1 LEQTRRPPDRAVEN
15 GVSCMSCHS
24 RGLIPKRDQI
34 RTHLEENQ
42 NAFSRPEADTIK
54 ALYPPDATLQEL
66 FAADNARFRKAV
78 EQTGSRLAATEPIAA
93 LVLQYEKEL
102 DLGTAAAELG
112 LQPAALSE
120 RFDQSALLARTLGAL
135 RVQGGTVQRQVFLDA
150 FPDLVRELR
159 LGTHLRP

>member
-1 LEQTRRPPDRAVEN
+1 
-15 GVSCMSCHS
+15 MSCHS

-34 RTHLEENQ
+34 RTHLERNE
-42 NAFSRPEADTIK
+42 NAFTRGEADTIK
-54 ALYPPDATLQEL
+54 ALYPPDATLQGL
-66 FAADNARFRKAV
+66 FVADNARFRQAV
-78 EQTGSRLAATEPIAA
+78 EQTGSRLASTEPIAA

-112 LQPAALSE
+112 LKPVELSE
-120 RFDQSALLARTLGAL
+120 RFDQSAVLARTLGAL

-159 LGTHLRP
+159 LGTHLRPTG